1 MSARCCCAQ
10 LSNSSGVTARTSA
23 RMSAWLAPQS
33 SAHWPRNVP
42 PALPRGIL
50 NQVLFTWPGTPST
63 LPPSLGIH
71 QEWIT
76 SEALTSS
83 VTVVPVG
90 TTIS

>member
-1 MSARCCCAQ
+1 M
-10 LSNSSGVTARTSA
+10 TARTSA

-33 SAHWPRNVP
+33 SAHWPRYVVP
-42 PALPRGIL
+42 ACFDGIL

-76 SEALTSS
+76 SDAVTSS